1 MSIATLFLLAVGL
14 SMDAFA
20 VSVSNGMCYAG
31 YRRSQALT
39 SACIFGLFQAGM
51 PLIGYV
57 GGRYFENAIKQ
68 YDHWIAL
75 LLLGYIGGS
84 MLADAIRDR
93 RNPASSCE
101 REPYGIKAMLL
112 QGVATSIDAL
122 AVGVGFAAMQVDI
135 IPAVAMIGLV
145 TTACCT
151 VGGGLGRKFGA
162 LLQHRAKLAGG
173 LILIGIGFKI
183 FLEHTLLG

>member
-20 VSVSNGMCYAG
+20 VSVSNGMCYAD
-31 YRRSQALT
+31 YRKSQALT
-39 SACIFGLFQAGM
+39 SAFFFGLFQAGM
-51 PLIGYV
+51 PLLGYL
-57 GGRYFENAIKQ
+57 GGQYFESYIKR

-75 LLLGYIGGS
+75 LLLGYIGGN

-93 RNPASSCE
+93 NTPPEHCE
-101 REPYGIKAMLL
+101 RDRYSTKAMLL

-122 AVGVGFAAMQVDI
+122 AVGVGFAAMQVAI
-135 IPAVAMIGLV
+135 IPAVLMIGIV
-145 TTACCT
+145 TAICCMI
-151 VGGGLGRKFGA
+151 GGGLGRKFGA
-162 LLQHRAKLAGG
+162 LLSHRAKLAGG

-183 FLEHTLLG
+183 FLEHTLVG

>member
-1 MSIATLFLLAVGL
+1 MSIATLFLLAIGL

-20 VSVSNGMCYAG
+20 VSVSNGMCYAD
-31 YRRSQALT
+31 YRRSQALA
-39 SACIFGLFQAGM
+39 SAGIFGLFQAAM
-51 PLIGYV
+51 PLLGYF

-84 MLADAIRDR
+84 MLGDAIRDR
-93 RNPASSCE
+93 NNPARCCE
-101 REPYGIKAMLL
+101 MQPYNTKAMLL

-135 IPAVAMIGLV
+135 IPAVAIIGAV
-145 TTACCT
+145 TTACCA
-151 VGGGLGRKFGA
+151 VGGGLGRKFGV

-183 FLEHTLLG
+183 FIEHTMLG

>member
-20 VSVSNGMCYAG
+20 VSVSNGMCYAD
-31 YRRSQALT
+31 YRRSQALV
-39 SACIFGLFQAGM
+39 SACVFGLFQAGM
-51 PLIGYV
+51 PLLGYF
-57 GGRYFENAIKQ
+57 GGRYFENTIKQ

-75 LLLGYIGGS
+75 LLLGYIGGN

-93 RNPASSCE
+93 RSPTQYCE
-101 REPYGIKAMLL
+101 REPYRVKAMLL
-112 QGVATSIDAL
+112 QGIATSIDAL

-135 IPAVAMIGLV
+135 IPAVLMIGLV
-145 TTACCT
+145 TAVCCT
-151 VGGGLGRKFGA
+151 VGGGLGRKFGTI
-162 LLQHRAKLAGG
+162 LQHRAKLAGG

>member
-1 MSIATLFLLAVGL
+1 MSIATLFLLAIGL

-20 VSVSNGMCYAG
+20 VSVSNGMCYAD
-31 YRRSQALT
+31 YRRSQALA
-39 SACIFGLFQAGM
+39 SAGIFGLFQTGM
-51 PLIGYV
+51 PLLGYF

-75 LLLGYIGGS
+75 LLLGYIGGN
-84 MLADAIRDR
+84 MLGDAIRDR
-93 RNPASSCE
+93 NSPAQSCE
-101 REPYGIKAMLL
+101 MRPYNMKAMLL

-135 IPAVAMIGLV
+135 IPAVTIIGVV
-145 TTACCT
+145 TTACCA

-183 FLEHTLLG
+183 FIEHTMLG